1 VLILGAKSLVN
12 PVIPFISAFPVNLV
26 DLIFLANLKFLA
38 KLKFLANLKFLAKLK
53 SLANLKHLAN
63 LKSLAKNLLFLENL
77 TFLADPT
84 FLAVLADLV
93 NPVNILPVARLATV
107 LSGIKINLIVLAN
120 GFRKMVVATLQSH
133 LVELQEVQN
142 INLAIKKI
150 VLGLLQTPNVQGIPV
165 IHHLHLQLHLH
176 LNLIEQINDVKNIM
190 NEVISNY

>member
-26 DLIFLANLKFLA
+26 DLTFLANLKFLA

-53 SLANLKHLAN
+53 SLANLKLLAN
-63 LKSLAKNLLFLENL
+63 LKSLANLLFLGNL

-176 LNLIEQINDVKNIM
+176 LDLID
-190 NEVISNY
+190 